1 MWWIL
6 GMMMIMPRYLSY
18 LYLAVVNMMQLVC
31 PSTLSYDWQ
40 LGSLP
45 LVDSLLDIR
54 NILTAMMTI
63 LTIAIILAYR
73 RVSTIHT

>member
-1 MWWIL
+1 MGVMMDIL
-6 GMMMIMPRYLSY
+6 RYLSY
-18 LYLAVVNMMQLVC
+18 LYLTVVNMIQLLC

-63 LTIAIILAYR
+63 LAIAIILAYR
-73 RVSTIHT
+73 RVNTILTK